1 MSTTIGWKEPKM
13 SYVKR
18 IKRNGK
24 IYLAE
29 VESKRIDGKVVQRHI
44 RYLGKEAD
52 GKTILSSS
60 ISNIS
65 IEEIKIHGPLIVLN
79 YFCEKI
85 GLSEILGEY
94 GDELLSL
101 VFAHCI
107 DYKSVNQMSRW
118 FKRTDLNMILNLE
131 KLTEDR
137 IFKAL
142 DSIQEENNIEQIE
155 TEIFDKIKA
164 IYAIDTTGIIYDVTN
179 TYLYGKQ
186 CPFGQFGKDKE
197 GVKGRP
203 LIQIGLGVT
212 KEDGIPIFHKTF
224 NGNISDSRTFHDLI
238 TSFKKYN
245 IRSGIII
252 YDRGIT
258 SGNNIKYVKKLK
270 WDTICGLAANN
281 KLKEIARKIIL
292 ENKLIDIKK
301 RIKLNHSIFYVFS
314 QEYEIED
321 TKGTLLICYND
332 QKAKDIRESRYDEV
346 KNAQELNKN
355 GEQIK
360 SGLEKYFYANG
371 NINYKVITQ
380 EEEFDGISFVF
391 STKKMRTDE
400 IMRLYFHDKDII
412 EKAFQSLKGI
422 VKIRP
427 IRHWL
432 YNRVRSHI
440 FICYLSYLLLSLLKL
455 SLKKI
460 KMSPIKALKELDSL
474 YKVYIKDKEK
484 GFELSRTVALT
495 KVQEKILKTIDKEL
509 LLKCSG

>member
-1 MSTTIGWKEPKM
+1 M
-13 SYVKR
+13 SYVRR

-29 VESKRIDGKVVQRHI
+29 VESKRVDGKIIQRHI
-44 RYLGKEAD
+44 KYLGKEAD

-65 IEEIKIHGPLIVLN
+65 IEEIKLHGPLIVLN
-79 YFCEKI
+79 YFCEKM

-137 IFKAL
+137 ILKAL
-142 DSIQEENNIEQIE
+142 DSIQEENDIEKIE
-155 TEIFDKIKA
+155 TEIFEKIKT
-164 IYAIDTTGIIYDVTN
+164 IYKVDTTGVIYDVTN
-179 TYLYGKQ
+179 TYLYGKH

-212 KEDGIPIFHKTF
+212 KKDGIPIFHKTF
-224 NGNISDSRTFHDLI
+224 NGNISDSRTLHDLI
-238 TSFKKYN
+238 ISFKKYN
-245 IRSGIII
+245 IASGIIV

-270 WDTICGLAANN
+270 WDTVCGLSSNN
-281 KLKEIARKIIL
+281 ILKNITKKITS

-301 RIKLNHSIFYVFS
+301 RIKLNNTIFYVFE
-314 QEYEIED
+314 QKYKID
-321 TKGTLLICYND
+321 NVNGKLLVCYNE
-332 QKAKDIRESRYDEV
+332 QKAKDIRESRYDEI
-346 KNAQELNKN
+346 KNAQELKKN

-360 SGLEKYFYANG
+360 SGLEKYIYANG
-371 NINYKVITQ
+371 KINYKAISQ
-380 EEEFDGISFVF
+380 DEEFDGFSFIF
-391 STKKMRTDE
+391 STKKLRVDE

-412 EKAFQSLKGI
+412 EKAFQTLKGI

-460 KMSPIKALKELDSL
+460 NMSPIRALRELDSL
-474 YKVYIKDKEK
+474 YRVYIKDKK
-484 GFELSRTVALT
+484 KNFELSRTVALT
-495 KVQEKILKTIDKEL
+495 KIQEKILKTIDKEL
-509 LLKCSG
+509 LLKCSV